1 MWEER
6 TWTDTPEP
14 NTSYVRIEVG
24 LVLAAVVGLVV
35 VVEDLDAIMVVSSV
49 FWRLFIVGSVDTDVG
64 EVWAKVAVDRN
75 GVDMVLRWLVDIE

>member
-1 MWEER
+1 MI
-6 TWTDTPEP
+6 TKA
-14 NTSYVRIEVG
+14 
-24 LVLAAVVGLVV
+24 LALAVVVGLVV

>member
-14 NTSYVRIEVG
+14 ITSYLRIEVG
-24 LVLAAVVGLVV
+24 LALAVVVGLVV